1 MQSVGHG
8 ASVGQGQTDHSAGAI
23 ESSNCNGL
31 TQHRLMSS
39 SFFIFSTGWQRILPP
54 LFKTEERSMTAM
66 YPVGFQN
73 VLLCRYLRLEMAAYL
88 LIAIA
93 QGSYMDLSKVNRDIL

>member
-39 SFFIFSTGWQRILPP
+39 SFMLSTGWQRILLP

-73 VLLCRYLRLEMAAYL
+73 VFLCRYLRLETAAYL

-93 QGSYMDLSKVNRDIL
+93 QGSYMDLSNVNHDIL